1 MDPIANLLTIIR
13 NAYMAKKANISVS
26 HSAIKEGIVKILH
39 ETGYLGDYKVTGEG
53 AKKTIEAELVY
64 IKRNPILTHIRRIST
79 PSVREYAK
87 AGQIPLALNG
97 KGRVILSTS
106 KGLMT
111 DKEARKAGIGGE
123 IICQVW

>member
-13 NAYMAKKANISVS
+13 NAYLAKKAKISAPYS
-26 HSAIKEGIVKILH
+26 IIKEEIVKILH
-39 ETGYLGDYKVTGEG
+39 ETGYLGDYQVVGEG
-53 AKKTIEAELVY
+53 AKKKIEAELVY
-64 IKRNPILTHIRRIST
+64 IKNKAILTHIRRISS

-97 KGRVILSTS
+97 QGRVILSTS

-111 DKEARKAGIGGE
+111 DKQARKAGIGGE